1 MEYED
6 LFESLWKE
14 NVRFL
19 ICGGLA
25 VNIYGIP
32 RMTAD
37 IDLLID
43 FEKGNLLQFENVL
56 KRLSYQ
62 PVAPI
67 PISAMEDEVTRNT
80 LIKEKNM
87 IAYSFFNNRSNYMTV
102 DVLLNT
108 PKTFQSMWEEREIRK
123 IDSYEVFLVSIPT
136 LIEMKTFANRKQDQ
150 DDVKLLSNL
159 LNKK

>member
-1 MEYED
+1 
-6 LFESLWKE
+6 
-14 NVRFL
+14 
-19 ICGGLA
+19 
-25 VNIYGIP
+25 
-32 RMTAD
+32 
-37 IDLLID
+37 
-43 FEKGNLLQFENVL
+43 
-56 KRLSYQ
+56 
-62 PVAPI
+62 
-67 PISAMEDEVTRNT
+67 MEDEVTRNT